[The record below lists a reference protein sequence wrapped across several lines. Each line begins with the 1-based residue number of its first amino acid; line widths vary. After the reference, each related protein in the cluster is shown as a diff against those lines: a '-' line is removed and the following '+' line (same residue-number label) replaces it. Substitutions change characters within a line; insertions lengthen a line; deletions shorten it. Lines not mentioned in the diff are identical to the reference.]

1 MGTNDSFKKK
11 LPISSYQMLRLT
23 VSQETAFKIS
33 DWIGQSM
40 STTPPRV
47 HRMVKEEFT
56 VPQQL
61 QFDLLPSS
69 ILPLAKILDFI
80 VPLDGVPTAP
90 NFFSQN
96 LRVLELFF

>member
-1 MGTNDSFKKK
+1 MTVLKKK
-11 LPISSYQMLRLT
+11 LSVSSYQMLRLT

-69 ILPLAKILDFI
+69 MLPLAKTLDF
-80 VPLDGVPTAP
+80 LDGIPTAP

-96 LRVLELFF
+96 LHILELFF